1 MLRHHPGGN
10 NFSRDVVVL
19 IRVQSLGRISV
30 VRSTEATG
38 VTGRPPSAL
47 VTADG
52 RGGSGVNA
60 RFRAVLAVLFATGWV
75 ANHFVALMP
84 VISTRQHLSTAT
96 IDGTFGIY
104 ALGLLPGL
112 LIGGRAS
119 DAFGRQAVA
128 LAGSATAVVG
138 TVAMLLTQQADV
150 LLVGRLIVGVGVGL
164 AMTSGTAWASDLKGS
179 AGAATA
185 GAVMIAG
192 FAIGPFG
199 AGLIAAAG
207 EPGIRVSF
215 AVATAIVVAAMVVTI
230 VPVQRTNVA
239 APAAPRDSEQS
250 PPSRQGSARA
260 LSWALPLAPWVF
272 ASATLGFVAIPARVH
287 TGLAAPMAAGIA
299 TLIVNGSSGVIQI
312 IARAG
317 KWGPRAGTAGAVL
330 AAVGYAFTALA
341 PPTMT
346 VALSLP
352 LLLVLGCASGLSL
365 REGLIDLE
373 AAAPQHVR
381 GALTG
386 IFYAVTYI
394 GFGLPLLLTMVGSGV
409 SQAILAVMAALA
421 STTAISRTIRL
432 RRDTH
437 RQN

>member
-1 MLRHHPGGN
+1 V
-10 NFSRDVVVL
+10 SSEST
-19 IRVQSLGRISV
+19 SLM
-30 VRSTEATG
+30 
-38 VTGRPPSAL
+38 GRPPTSAAAPERN
-47 VTADG
+47 V
-52 RGGSGVNA
+52 SGVNS
-60 RFRAVLAVLFATGWV
+60 RFGAVLVVLFTTGWV

-84 VISTRQHLSTAT
+84 VISHREHLSTAT
-96 IDGTFGIY
+96 LDAVFGIY

-128 LAGSATAVVG
+128 LAGSATAVIG
-138 TVAMLLTQQADV
+138 TVAMLLSQHADV
-150 LLVGRLIVGVGVGL
+150 LLAGRFIVGAGVGL

-192 FAIGPFG
+192 FAIGPFV

-207 EPGIRVSF
+207 EAGIRVSF
-215 AVATAIVVAAMVVTI
+215 VVAAVMVVAAMAILI
-230 VPVQRTNVA
+230 VAVQRTDVLLPGA
-239 APAAPRDSEQS
+239 TPDSEESTPLQKS
-250 PPSRQGSARA
+250 SARA

-299 TLIVNGSSGVIQI
+299 TMLVNGSSGIIQV

-317 KWGPRAGTAGAVL
+317 KWGPRTGTAGAVL
-330 AAVGYAFTALA
+330 AALGYALTALA
-341 PPTMT
+341 PPTISA
-346 VALSLP
+346 ALSLP
-352 LLLVLGCASGLSL
+352 LLLILGCASGLSL

-386 IFYAVTYI
+386 IFYALTYI
-394 GFGLPLLLTMVGSGV
+394 GFGLPLLLATVDSGV
-409 SQAILAVMAALA
+409 SQAILAAMAVLA
-421 STTAISRTIRL
+421 STAAVSRAARL
-432 RRDTH
+432 RRDAH